1 MNFKKIIAAA
11 ASLAICGAMLTACG
25 TSNNTA
31 ETETSAETTTVSET
45 TTISETESETEASEE
60 TVPTESET
68 EAETEAEAV
77 SENPLK
83 PAVDAAINAVG
94 QENLP
99 FLEEMNMPEFLKE
112 FYLIDPENE
121 NFENIIVYYCPMSAV
136 MTEIIIIEAKDGQV
150 DAAKETL
157 EARKKKAME
166 QDAFYP
172 ADVENAE
179 ASIVG
184 TQGNYAYFLLSSA
197 AADME
202 TALKDALNA
211 L

>member
-25 TSNNTA
+25 TSSNDNA
-31 ETETSAETTTVSET
+31 ETTAATTTETTTVSET
-45 TTISETESETEASEE
+45 VSESETESETEAVEE
-60 TVPTESET
+60 TAAPES
-68 EAETEAEAV
+68 ETEAEAV

-83 PAVDAAINAVG
+83 PAVEAVINAVG
-94 QENLP
+94 QDNLP
-99 FLEEMNMPEFLKE
+99 FLEELTEPEFLKE

-136 MTEIIIIEAKDGQV
+136 MTEIIIIESKDGQV

-184 TQGNYAYFLLSSA
+184 TQGNYAYFLLSAS

-202 TALKDALNA
+202 TALKEALNN